1 VSRLLTVTGLALREL
16 WISFRLLAA
25 VGAVIVSALPAAL
38 VSGASPGP
46 LGSDWTPLRLFAVG
60 LAAAVAVVAAL
71 AAIALAGERR
81 RGTIGWLVS
90 RSVPRSL
97 VVLGWF
103 CAFAIVLLLGLAPA
117 GLLIWFSLGG
127 DTESLGGPLALAIPL
142 VAAWAA
148 GAAAVAVGLLLGS
161 RLPGHAA
168 GLATLALV
176 GAALVPAAAG
186 IAPDLAA
193 SPAPAAG
200 LAVLGVLLETA
211 RPVADSLRS
220 AGLSLVI
227 AAAVLV
233 LGAAALGNADL

>member
-25 VGAVIVSALPAAL
+25 VGVVIISALPAAL
-38 VSGASPGP
+38 VSGVPAGP
-46 LGSDWTPLRLFAVG
+46 LASDWTPLRLFAVG
-60 LAAAVAVVAAL
+60 LAVALAVVAAL

-81 RGTIGWLVS
+81 RGTVGWLVS

-103 CAFAIVLLLGLAPA
+103 SAFAVVLLLGLAPA
-117 GLLIWFSLGG
+117 GVLVWFTLGG
-127 DTESLGGPLALAIPL
+127 ATDSLGGPLALAMPL
-142 VAAWAA
+142 LAAWAA

-161 RLPGHAA
+161 RLPGPVA
-168 GLATLALV
+168 GLATLVLV
-176 GAALVPAAAG
+176 GAALVPAAVG
-186 IAPDLAA
+186 MVPVLAA

-200 LAVLGVLLETA
+200 LAVLGVLLEAT
-211 RPVADSLRS
+211 RPIADSLRS

-233 LGAAALGNADL
+233 LGAAALGRADL